1 MATSVGEIEW
11 LGECPPTMLV
21 LGEQS
26 VSPLTPPPPT
36 SLPTREHSLHPPT
49 TPYLMP
55 MPPEDWWATRHTVYA
70 GCVMRMRLADSG
82 VAVGYHQG
90 DTGWHTV
97 LPVREDTY
105 SSPIGD
111 IPGWVLHQAGEA
123 V

>member
-1 MATSVGEIEW
+1 
-11 LGECPPTMLV
+11 
-21 LGEQS
+21 
-26 VSPLTPPPPT
+26 
-36 SLPTREHSLHPPT
+36 
-49 TPYLMP
+49 MP
-55 MPPEDWWATRHTVYA
+55 MPPEDWWATRRTVYA

-123 V
+123 VWVPTHRIAEIRLIPVIANEQ